1 MVEGNDA
8 EASHEYKARRR
19 QGLSRVMVPGASS
32 CWIER
37 AQAHGSGRVICR
49 RFSSPRQVFNQLL
62 TNHAAATFGLR
73 ARAQLT

>member
-1 MVEGNDA
+1 
-8 EASHEYKARRR
+8 
-19 QGLSRVMVPGASS
+19 MVPGASS